1 MRRICY
7 FSIMSANNIA
17 LRPGLVLLSEPFM
30 ADPHFKR
37 TVVLICEHQAADGTV
52 GFVLN
57 RPLGMKVQDT
67 LLDMDAIESDLYY
80 GGPVAQDTMHYLHR
94 YGAIIEDSM
103 PIMEGVYWGG
113 NYEQLTTL
121 LSTGQLN
128 PAGIR
133 FFLGYS
139 GWSAGQL
146 EDELAENSWLTTDG
160 KSSYIFEL
168 SDNEL
173 WKRALEDKGGKY
185 RQIIHYPEDPHL
197 N

>member
-1 MRRICY
+1 MA
-7 FSIMSANNIA
+7 SSNIT
-17 LRPGLVLLSEPFM
+17 LHPGLVLLSEPFM

-37 TVVLICEHQAADGTV
+37 TAVLICEHQSQDGTV

-57 RPLGMKVQDT
+57 RPLGMRVQDT
-67 LLDMDAIESDLYY
+67 LIDMDNITSELYY

-94 YGAIIEDSM
+94 YGDIIEDSM
-103 PIMEGVYWGG
+103 PIMDGVYWGG
-113 NYEQLTTL
+113 NYEQLSVL
-121 LSTGQLN
+121 LGNGELD

-133 FFLGYS
+133 FFLSYS

-146 EDELAENSWLTTDG
+146 EEELAENSWLTTEG
-160 KSSYIFEL
+160 KSAYIFEL
-168 SDNEL
+168 SDKEL

-185 RQIIHYPEDPHL
+185 KQIIHYPEDPNL